1 MMSCSAMA
9 QYGATDDEVSGHMWY
24 SHKHETPTTRKR
36 RAGQTLRLGDTSHSH
51 SLQLSQA
58 RELQIVSDSNRD
70 STSEKIE
77 RCLRWFRQHC
87 AVWHNGSNQHR
98 PVLGLSTL
106 LMAKVLNTRFRGQG
120 IPMSAVIEGILP
132 TCIPE
137 ITLVC
142 VWKGQE

>member
-1 MMSCSAMA
+1 MA

-132 TCIPE
+132 T
-137 ITLVC
+137 
-142 VWKGQE
+142 